1 MDAPAELIDATP
13 LAEPAAYS
21 LFLTYLR
28 SGGFFSEDGIGF
40 PEYGYKPEDLQLD
53 YIRTK
58 LMIVVRLFNED
69 SVDKDYV
76 PIVDKLETELREL
89 YQVLINLDLVQLGN
103 FSASR
108 FIESLDINSL
118 VVPDDYEY
126 WKSYFGNLIIK
137 EWLEGYPVSNY
148 QQYNFNALLIST
160 LCLVLQN
167 KEEFEKVFLHYL
179 VGNENRLMVNL
190 LKYEL
195 FRKRDEMES
204 TVNELP
210 LKLKRFFLEKFK
222 AKLKKVLTLPINI

>member
-1 MDAPAELIDATP
+1 MDASAEIIEASP

-40 PEYGYKPEDLQLD
+40 PEYGYKPEDLQFD

-58 LMIVVRLFNED
+58 LMLVIRLFSED
-69 SVDKDYV
+69 PLDKEYAL
-76 PIVDKLETELREL
+76 IVERLENELREL
-89 YQVLINLDLVQLGN
+89 YQVLVSLDSVELGKS
-103 FSASR
+103 FIIPR

-137 EWLEGYPVSNY
+137 EWIEGYPVSNY
-148 QQYNFNALLIST
+148 QPYNFNALLIST
-160 LCLVLQN
+160 LCLVLKD
-167 KEEFEKVFLHYL
+167 KEEFERVLLHYFTD
-179 VGNENRLMVNL
+179 NENKLMINL

-204 TVNELP
+204 VDNKYSEVNKKSL
-210 LKLKRFFLEKFK
+210 LKSLKEIFS
-222 AKLKKVLTLPINI
+222 KLTKSKKL